1 MTRHIVSGTVL
12 DEHIVYTLEEICA
25 TCDSRTEWVVQL
37 VELGV
42 LQPAGTDRRSWR
54 FPGDSLHVA
63 MKARRLQQDLD
74 LNLSGVA
81 LVLELL
87 EEVEILRSKLQAFER
102 FDD

>member
-1 MTRHIVSGTVL
+1 
-12 DEHIVYTLEEICA
+12 
-25 TCDSRTEWVVQL
+25 VQL

-42 LQPAGTDRRSWR
+42 LQPAGTNRRNWR

-63 MKARRLQQDLD
+63 LKARRLQQDLD

-87 EEVEILRSKLQAFER
+87 EEVELLRSRLQALEG
-102 FDD
+102 FDN